1 MNGMLEK
8 VKQFVK
14 ESFEKSVSGK
24 SVEHFERTVYWV
36 QQLKPDAD
44 EAILIA
50 AYAHDIAR
58 AFRITNSEE
67 TFQTRELNDPK
78 ILEEHQ
84 KEGANIMI
92 ELLEKERFEK
102 DEIERI
108 ANMILKHE
116 VGGDK
121 ESDLIKNADSI
132 SYLEINA
139 LKHIKKLVAPLGK
152 DKVKRKI
159 DWMFKRIS
167 SEKSKQIA
175 EPFYKKAIDMLE
187 SS

>member
-1 MNGMLEK
+1 MLEK

-14 ESFEKSVSGK
+14 ESFDKCATGK

-36 QQLKPDAD
+36 QQLKPDSD

-58 AFRITNSEE
+58 AFRNTNSEQ
-67 TFQTRELNDPK
+67 TFQTRELNDPE

-84 KEGANIMI
+84 KEGAKIMN
-92 ELLEKERFEK
+92 EFLQKEGFK
-102 DEIERI
+102 KNKIERI

-116 VGGDK
+116 IGGDE
-121 ESDLIKNADSI
+121 ESDLIKDADSI

-139 LKHIKKLVAPLGK
+139 PKHAKKLVAPLGK
-152 DKVKRKI
+152 DKVERKI
-159 DWMFKRIS
+159 RWMFERIS
-167 SEKSKQIA
+167 SENAKRIA
-175 EPFYKKAIDMLE
+175 EPFYKNAIEMLE
-187 SS
+187 SN